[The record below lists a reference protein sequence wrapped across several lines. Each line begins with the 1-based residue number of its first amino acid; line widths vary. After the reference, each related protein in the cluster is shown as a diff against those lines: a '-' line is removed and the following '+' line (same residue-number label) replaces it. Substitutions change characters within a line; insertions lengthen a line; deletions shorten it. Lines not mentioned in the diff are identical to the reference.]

1 MYFTH
6 KCNYKRFNMKKTG
19 SETVNPSEI
28 SLRYISINEKFEMD
42 LEDITYIDVVGEAPE
57 KGKSAF
63 LC

>member
-6 KCNYKRFNMKKTG
+6 KCNYKRFNMKETG